1 MILTQTLIVTR
12 CTDFGGVAGSMG
24 GTPMEV
30 AIALSLILCEVN
42 TGSWE
47 NKMFTFDSTPVLVT
61 VAPDTPTPIGK
72 LANVAEMVKKTRAI
86 PWGGSTDFQKT
97 MEIFLE
103 TSKAMGTTIQEMNQ
117 QKLVVFSD
125 MEFDDSYD
133 GPPWQTTHESL
144 EKMFQDAG
152 YPTMIPI
159 VYWNLRSSTSV
170 PVKSKNSNGV
180 VLLSGYSTGLLKFF
194 LKGELSAFTPS
205 AQLAAVLDLPIYA
218 GLKVIE
224 DDRE

>member
-1 MILTQTLIVTR
+1 
-12 CTDFGGVAGSMG
+12 
-24 GTPMEV
+24 
-30 AIALSLILCEVN
+30 
-42 TGSWE
+42 
-47 NKMFTFDSTPVLVT
+47 MFTFDSTPVLVT

-72 LANVAEMVKKTRAI
+72 LANVAEMVKKTRDI
-86 PWGGSTDFQKT
+86 PWGGSTDFHKT

-103 TSKAMGTTIQEMNQ
+103 YSKVSGTTVQEMNQ

-180 VLLSGYSTGLLKFF
+180 VLLSGYSAGLLKVF

-205 AQLAAVLDLPIYA
+205 AQLSAVLDLPIYA